1 MLLAKSTFYSVK
13 AGFPPKLCYLHET
26 TQLVNI
32 SLVSALSE
40 VSGSTSLGKN
50 KESFNI
56 KLKLAPA
63 HSTFMELPASDKVR
77 KGWSNEGIKWRSYWG
92 MEAWTPVCKT
102 SNLKRG
108 KWLSG

>member
-1 MLLAKSTFYSVK
+1 MLLAKSTFYSGK
-13 AGFPPKLCYLHET
+13 ADFPPKLCYLHET
-26 TQLVNI
+26 TQFVNV

-63 HSTFMELPASDKVR
+63 HSTFMELLASGTVR
-77 KGWSNEGIKWRSYWG
+77 VE
-92 MEAWTPVCKT
+92 
-102 SNLKRG
+102 
-108 KWLSG
+108 